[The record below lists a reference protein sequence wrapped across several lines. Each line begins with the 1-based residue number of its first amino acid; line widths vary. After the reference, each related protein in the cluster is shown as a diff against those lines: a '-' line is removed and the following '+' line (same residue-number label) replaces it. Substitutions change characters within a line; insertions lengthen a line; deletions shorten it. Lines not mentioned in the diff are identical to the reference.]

1 MSTPALSPPQH
12 KRDHLYLKKKKL
24 AGSSK
29 ARFVTSTR
37 LLLPSAPVWG
47 RRRRFLSF
55 ALAVGLLGFRV
66 CSALSAHHSG
76 AATVCGGPRFHL
88 SRFGAIAHGNSTLV
102 DSGARRR
109 RLRPSPPRAYCMVH
123 PLCVASAASSYQ
135 PKTIAAASRGGGVSE
150 QRATEHLLRHGSGG
164 FNGVASERKMATGL
178 EASRCGVSNG
188 LRVLLAG
195 WCRSALSGAFG
206 CSCFESTAWCQP
218 LCVASAAS
226 SYPHTTTAV
235 EELGSGV
242 VARQAATGFV
252 IHLGFFGGLGF
263 VWVLR
268 LAGVAAV
275 LSGAFGRSSFLSTA
289 WYKPLCAASAA
300 SSYKHT
306 TMAAED
312 LDGGVVARQAALA
325 LAG

>member
-1 MSTPALSPPQH
+1 
-12 KRDHLYLKKKKL
+12 
-24 AGSSK
+24 
-29 ARFVTSTR
+29 
-37 LLLPSAPVWG
+37 
-47 RRRRFLSF
+47 
-55 ALAVGLLGFRV
+55 
-66 CSALSAHHSG
+66 
-76 AATVCGGPRFHL
+76 
-88 SRFGAIAHGNSTLV
+88 
-102 DSGARRR
+102 
-109 RLRPSPPRAYCMVH
+109 MVH

-242 VARQAATGFV
+242 VARQAANGFV
-252 IHLGFFGGLGF
+252 IHLGFLGGLGFLGVLRLGSIAAVLPGAFGRSSFQSAAWYKPLCAASVASSYQNNTMAAEDLDGGVVVRQAARGFSVVLGASSGLGF
-263 VWVLR
+263 VWILR
-268 LAGVAAV
+268 LAGVAAA
-275 LSGAFGRSSFLSTA
+275 LSGAFGRSSFPSA
-289 WYKPLCAASAA
+289 EWYKPLCAASAA
-300 SSYKHT
+300 SSYQNN
-306 TMAAED
+306 TMAGGE